1 MKVTPYINMKM
12 DCEQVLFN
20 DVVGILTIKTFDQS
34 KKENIGNAPPPP
46 QLTIIYQPMHL
57 TYTWFIV
64 TKSRPYSRS

>member
-34 KKENIGNAPPPP
+34 KKENIGNDPPP
-46 QLTIIYQPMHL
+46 TDYNITANASNIYM
-57 TYTWFIV
+57 V
-64 TKSRPYSRS
+64 YSYKI